1 MKAITAI
8 AASFAAFVVASTAGA
23 TELKLA
29 VPGSASVQE
38 IKASYDCGAKGKLAA
53 TYVNSGPNSLALL
66 PVDGQTLVFVTIL
79 SGSGARYASGPWIWW
94 TKGSTATL
102 TDERKP
108 NASPVM
114 QCKEIGG

>member
-1 MKAITAI
+1 MKSVL
-8 AASFAAFVVASTAGA
+8 AASAAVLGLATNAAA
-23 TELKLA
+23 TELRLPI
-29 VPGSASVQE
+29 PGSAPVE
-38 IKASYDCGAKGKLAA
+38 KIEAAYDCGAKGKLSA
-53 TYVNSGPNSLALL
+53 TYVNSGPNTLALV
-66 PVDGQTLVFVTIL
+66 PVDGQTLVFVTVL

-114 QCKEIGG
+114 QCKQIGG